1 MLLSSVDIGSNAVRL
16 LLANV
21 YEKDGHSVADK
32 ASLIRVPIRLGMD
45 VFNSG
50 RISDE
55 RIGLLLKTM
64 SAFGNLL
71 DVYQPAAVKMCA
83 TAAMREAENGKD
95 IAKLIKEETN
105 LNIKIIDGLTEA
117 RIISQYNSM
126 LMLPEGDR
134 SLFVDVGGGSTEI
147 SVLENHKML
156 ASGSFKIGT
165 IRLLCDKIDNNEWN
179 RLKSWLLSVKS
190 TRTGMIC
197 MGSGGNI
204 NKITKLFGS
213 YKKDFISFKDLQKA
227 YKQMDKLTIDER
239 ITQLGL
245 RPDRADVIVPAAKIF
260 LYIMDWAGIDKVI
273 APKLG
278 LADGLVLEMY
288 NEIKKKVVAE
298 SSTEYR

>member
-21 YEKDGHSVADK
+21 YEKDGHPIADK

-71 DVYQPAAVKMCA
+71 DVYQPEAVKMCA

-95 IAKLIKEETN
+95 IVKQIKAETN
-105 LNIKIIDGLTEA
+105 LNVKIIDGITEA

-147 SVLENHKML
+147 SLLENHKIL
-156 ASGSFKIGT
+156 DSQSFKIGT

-179 RLKSWLLSVKS
+179 RLKNWLLSHKS
-190 TRTGMIC
+190 TKSSMIC

-213 YKKDFISFKDLQKA
+213 YKKDYITFKDLQKA
-227 YKQMDKLTIDER
+227 YKQMDRLTIDER
-239 ITQLGL
+239 IMQLGL
-245 RPDRADVIVPAAKIF
+245 RIDRADVIVPAAKIF
-260 LYIMDWAGIDKVI
+260 LYIMDWAGIDKVV

-278 LADGLVLEMY
+278 LADGLVLETY
-288 NEIKKKVVAE
+288 NELKKRVLV
-298 SSTEYR
+298 